1 MRKIQL
7 KREAVRDLDSIL
19 IYTEKRYGR
28 TQRKKYSKQ
37 IESRLKD
44 LAKNPSLGRSCEH
57 VLPGYRYYLEGK
69 HYLFYKQ
76 DKSTLTVIRILHSR
90 MDYQRI
96 LSDDS
101 K

>member
-7 KREAVRDLDSIL
+7 KREAVNDLDDIL
-19 IYTEKRYGR
+19 VYTEKRYGR

-44 LAKNPSLGRSCEH
+44 LAKNPKLGRPCDH
-57 VLPGYRYYLEGK
+57 IFPGYRYYLEGK

-76 DKSTLTVIRILHSR
+76 DRSKLTVIRILHSR
-90 MDYQRI
+90 RDYLSI
-96 LSDDS
+96 LSNS
-101 K
+101 